1 MTLSKNMTMDI
12 IKQKKCLKTAKKQNI
27 KNMAKLKLIIISVV
41 ACILAASISANVIL
55 IKETSRKNKQLEDF
69 KVSLQSLS
77 DSFSDISKQK
87 TYSISL
93 APNIVN
99 KNTAAFGK
107 VSSVTLQYY
116 FTMDGNKIELLPDST
131 KTIVGRKELKK

>member
-1 MTLSKNMTMDI
+1 
-12 IKQKKCLKTAKKQNI
+12 
-27 KNMAKLKLIIISVV
+27 MAKLKLIVFAVV
-41 ACILAASISANVIL
+41 ACILAVSISANVIL
-55 IKETSRKNKQLEDF
+55 IKENLRKNKQLEAF

-77 DSFSDISKQK
+77 DSFSEISKQK

-107 VSSVTLQYY
+107 VANVTLQYY
-116 FTMDGNKIELLPDST
+116 FSMDGNKIEVLPDST
-131 KTIVGRKELKK
+131 KTIVGRKELK

>member
-1 MTLSKNMTMDI
+1 
-12 IKQKKCLKTAKKQNI
+12 
-27 KNMAKLKLIIISVV
+27 MAKLKIIIIAVV

-55 IKETSRKNKQLEDF
+55 IKENSRKNKQLEAF
-69 KVSLQSLS
+69 EVSLQSLS
-77 DSFSDISKQK
+77 DSFSEVSKQK

-107 VSSVTLQYY
+107 VANVTLQYY
-116 FTMDGNKIELLPDST
+116 FSMDGNKIEVLPDST
-131 KTIVGRKELKK
+131 KTIVGRKESK

>member
-1 MTLSKNMTMDI
+1 
-12 IKQKKCLKTAKKQNI
+12 
-27 KNMAKLKLIIISVV
+27 MAKLKIIIIAVV
-41 ACILAASISANVIL
+41 ACILAASISANIIL
-55 IKETSRKNKQLEDF
+55 INENLRKNKQLEELE
-69 KVSLQSLS
+69 VSLESLS
-77 DSFSDISKQK
+77 DSFSEISKQK

-116 FTMDGNKIELLPDST
+116 FSMDGNKIELLPDSV
-131 KTIVGRKELKK
+131 KTIVRRKDLK

>member
-1 MTLSKNMTMDI
+1 
-12 IKQKKCLKTAKKQNI
+12 
-27 KNMAKLKLIIISVV
+27 MAKLKLIIIAIV
-41 ACILAASISANVIL
+41 ACIFAASISANIIL
-55 IKETSRKNKQLEDF
+55 LKENSRKNKQLEELE
-69 KVSLQSLS
+69 VSLQSLS
-77 DSFSDISKQK
+77 DSFSEISKQK

-116 FTMDGNKIELLPDST
+116 FSMDGNKIELLPDST
-131 KTIVGRKELKK
+131 KTIVGRKELK

>member
-1 MTLSKNMTMDI
+1 MT
-12 IKQKKCLKTAKKQNI
+12 
-27 KNMAKLKLIIISVV
+27 KLKLIIISVA

-55 IKETSRKNKQLEDF
+55 LKENSRKNKEI
-69 KVSLQSLS
+69 KEISASLQSLS
-77 DSFSDISKQK
+77 NSFSEISKQK

-107 VSSVTLQYY
+107 VANVTLQYY
-116 FTMDGNKIELLPDST
+116 FSMDGNKIEILPDST
-131 KTIVGRKELKK
+131 ATIINGKETK

>member
-1 MTLSKNMTMDI
+1 
-12 IKQKKCLKTAKKQNI
+12 
-27 KNMAKLKLIIISVV
+27 MAKLKIIIIAVV

-55 IKETSRKNKQLEDF
+55 IKENSRKNKQLEEF

-77 DSFSDISKQK
+77 DSFSEISKQK

-107 VSSVTLQYY
+107 VANVTLQYY
-116 FTMDGNKIELLPDST
+116 FSMDGNKIEVLPDST
-131 KTIVGRKELKK
+131 KTIVSRKELK

>member
-1 MTLSKNMTMDI
+1 MT
-12 IKQKKCLKTAKKQNI
+12 
-27 KNMAKLKLIIISVV
+27 KLKLIIIAVA
-41 ACILAASISANVIL
+41 ACIFAASISANVIL
-55 IKETSRKNKQLEDF
+55 LKENSRKNKEIE
-69 KVSLQSLS
+69 KIGASLQSLS

-107 VSSVTLQYY
+107 VANVTLQYY
-116 FTMDGNKIELLPDST
+116 FSMDGNKIELLPDST
-131 KTIVGRKELKK
+131 AIIVNGKETK

>member
-1 MTLSKNMTMDI
+1 
-12 IKQKKCLKTAKKQNI
+12 
-27 KNMAKLKLIIISVV
+27 MAKLKIIIIAVV

-55 IKETSRKNKQLEDF
+55 IKENTRKNKQLEAF
-69 KVSLQSLS
+69 EVSLQSLS
-77 DSFSDISKQK
+77 DSFSEISKQK

-107 VSSVTLQYY
+107 VANVTLHYY
-116 FTMDGNKIELLPDST
+116 FSMDGNEIEILPDST
-131 KTIVGRKELKK
+131 KTIVGRKELK

>member
-1 MTLSKNMTMDI
+1 
-12 IKQKKCLKTAKKQNI
+12 
-27 KNMAKLKLIIISVV
+27 MAKLKIIIIAVV
-41 ACILAASISANVIL
+41 ACILAASISANIIL
-55 IKETSRKNKQLEDF
+55 INENLRKNKQLKEIE
-69 KVSLQSLS
+69 VSLQSLS
-77 DSFSDISKQK
+77 DSFSEISKQK

-116 FTMDGNKIELLPDST
+116 FSMDGNKIELLPDSV
-131 KTIVGRKELKK
+131 KTIVRRKDLK

>member
-1 MTLSKNMTMDI
+1 
-12 IKQKKCLKTAKKQNI
+12 
-27 KNMAKLKLIIISVV
+27 MAKLKIIIIAVV
-41 ACILAASISANVIL
+41 ACILAASISANIIL
-55 IKETSRKNKQLEDF
+55 INENLRKNKQLKEIE
-69 KVSLQSLS
+69 VSLQSLS
-77 DSFSDISKQK
+77 DSFSEISKQK

-116 FTMDGNKIELLPDST
+116 FSMDGNKIELLPDSV
-131 KTIVGRKELKK
+131 KTIVRRKELK

>member
-1 MTLSKNMTMDI
+1 
-12 IKQKKCLKTAKKQNI
+12 
-27 KNMAKLKLIIISVV
+27 MAKLKIIIIAVV
-41 ACILAASISANVIL
+41 ACILAASISANIIL
-55 IKETSRKNKQLEDF
+55 INENLRKNKQLEELE
-69 KVSLQSLS
+69 VSLESLS
-77 DSFSDISKQK
+77 NSFSEISKQK

-116 FTMDGNKIELLPDST
+116 FSMDGNKIELLPDSV
-131 KTIVGRKELKK
+131 KTIVGRKELK

>member
-1 MTLSKNMTMDI
+1 
-12 IKQKKCLKTAKKQNI
+12 
-27 KNMAKLKLIIISVV
+27 MAKLKLIIISVA
-41 ACILAASISANVIL
+41 ACIFAASIAENVIL
-55 IKETSRKNKQLEDF
+55 LKENSRKNKQLKAFE
-69 KVSLQSLS
+69 VSLQSLS
-77 DSFSDISKQK
+77 DSFLEISKQK

-116 FTMDGNKIELLPDST
+116 FSMDGNKIELFPDST
-131 KTIVGRKELKK
+131 ATIINGKEKR

>member
-1 MTLSKNMTMDI
+1 
-12 IKQKKCLKTAKKQNI
+12 
-27 KNMAKLKLIIISVV
+27 MAKLKIIIIAVV

-55 IKETSRKNKQLEDF
+55 IKENSRKNKQLEEF
-69 KVSLQSLS
+69 KISLQSLS
-77 DSFSDISKQK
+77 DSFSEISKQK

-107 VSSVTLQYY
+107 VANVTLQYY
-116 FTMDGNKIELLPDST
+116 FSMDGNKIEISPDST
-131 KTIVGRKELKK
+131 KTIVGRKESK

>member
-1 MTLSKNMTMDI
+1 
-12 IKQKKCLKTAKKQNI
+12 
-27 KNMAKLKLIIISVV
+27 MAKLKLIIISVA

-55 IKETSRKNKQLEDF
+55 LKENSRKNKEI
-69 KVSLQSLS
+69 KEISASLQSLS
-77 DSFSDISKQK
+77 NSFSEISKQK

-107 VSSVTLQYY
+107 VANVTLQYY
-116 FTMDGNKIELLPDST
+116 FSMDGNKIEILPDST
-131 KTIVGRKELKK
+131 ATIINGKETK

>member
-1 MTLSKNMTMDI
+1 
-12 IKQKKCLKTAKKQNI
+12 
-27 KNMAKLKLIIISVV
+27 MAKLKIIIIAVV

-55 IKETSRKNKQLEDF
+55 IKENTRKNKQLEAF
-69 KVSLQSLS
+69 EISFQSLS
-77 DSFSDISKQK
+77 DSFSEVSKQK

-107 VSSVTLQYY
+107 VANVTLQYY
-116 FTMDGNKIELLPDST
+116 FSMDGNKMEILPDST
-131 KTIVGRKELKK
+131 KTIVGRKELK